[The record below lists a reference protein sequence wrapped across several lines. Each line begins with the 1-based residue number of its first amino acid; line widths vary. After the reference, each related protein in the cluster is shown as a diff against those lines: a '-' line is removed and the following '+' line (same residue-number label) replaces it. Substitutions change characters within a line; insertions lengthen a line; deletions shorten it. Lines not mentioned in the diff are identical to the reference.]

1 MGTRGADPFI
11 TLGLPRTASKHD
23 VKQAFR
29 RLALQCHPDV
39 DPSPLA
45 AQRFSDV
52 KRAAD
57 VLLKQHGAGSN
68 SNPINARRAWHT
80 YTGAADVPHDWGLL
94 RSRHTALALC
104 AASLVAGFAILGGA
118 LASHDTMT
126 GSNSSGQQ
134 LVRVMMQERQQLL
147 QQRRHAGRRLDD
159 DNG

>member
-57 VLLKQHGAGSN
+57 VLLKQVSLLLVFIVCCR
-68 SNPINARRAWHT
+68 SSPDSVHT
-80 YTGAADVPHDWGLL
+80 GEVELRCLYASPGMCSMGQAPTQTRSTPAERGTPTLERQMCLTTGGF
-94 RSRHTALALC
+94 C
-104 AASLVAGFAILGGA
+104 AAAIRLSLSVRLLWWPA
-118 LASHDTMT
+118 LQSWEVLWPVTI
-126 GSNSSGQQ
+126 
-134 LVRVMMQERQQLL
+134 R
-147 QQRRHAGRRLDD
+147 
-159 DNG
+159 